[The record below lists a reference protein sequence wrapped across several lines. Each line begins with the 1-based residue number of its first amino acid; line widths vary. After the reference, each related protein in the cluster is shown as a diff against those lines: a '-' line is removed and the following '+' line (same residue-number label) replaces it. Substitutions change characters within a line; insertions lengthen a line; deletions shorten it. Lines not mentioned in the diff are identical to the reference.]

1 MFAQVI
7 VDVPVKQVNRPF
19 EYRIPAIFEGKIEVG
34 MRVVVPFAGRS
45 VQGFVVSI
53 RPTSDFEGELKEIE
67 RLMDLEPVL
76 SKEMIELGE
85 YMSNHLF
92 AFLIHCYQTM
102 LPAMLK
108 TTTRKLENPQEQEEI
123 FQRIFNEQLEIEVTD
138 EMPKEVLSELLRLK
152 QKGIV
157 QTKTLVEDR
166 KQIKTEDWI
175 VLSYLPEEYLEMMK
189 QVPKNAAKQLRFLEG
204 LSSLENTEISKAEF
218 ITRFNVVQADVK
230 KALEKGWILLEK
242 RAVDRD
248 PYAGRKIVHSKPFE
262 LNEEQKQV
270 FQQVLEEES
279 DETSHV
285 YLLQGVTGSGKTE
298 IYIELIKKAFFEGY
312 GSIFLVPEIS
322 LTPQMVERFQSEFK
336 NNIAI
341 LHSSLSDIERAKE
354 WESIYTGEKKIVLG
368 VRSAIFSPVKNLK
381 YIILDEEHEATYKQ
395 DSSPRYNAKYVAIKR
410 CLDEDAK
417 LILGSATPS
426 IESYYYAKTGI
437 YELLSLEDR
446 YGNAQMPDI
455 QVVDMKQEDD
465 LFFSKALLEEIKN
478 TLLKNE
484 QVILLLNRKGYS
496 TYIQCKDCGY
506 VEECE
511 NCSIKMSYYKGVNK
525 YKCNYCGKQIHY
537 TGKCTKCG
545 STNLIHSG
553 KGIERI
559 EEELKKYFDVP
570 MIKVDSELSRNKDYF
585 SKIYKDFSDK
595 KYSILIGT
603 QIIAK
608 GLHFPNV
615 TLVGVINSDIILN
628 FPDFRSGEKTFQLL
642 TQVSGRAGRG
652 DKKGKVIIQTYE
664 PENNVIKDSKE
675 ENYDLFY
682 EKEINSR
689 KIFSYPPFS
698 KILNIG
704 FSSEDE
710 ARLLEISKKFYD
722 EIKSENI
729 ELYGPMPSMVY
740 KVQKRFRMNIFV
752 KGSKKKIDKFKLF
765 LKRKLNEFNDA
776 KVRIVVDIDPIN
788 MM

>member
-1 MFAQVI
+1 MQYFDIYIDSMKGIYTYSDKNDEFEVGENVI
-7 VDVPVKQVNRPF
+7 VPFRNIKKSGFIIRKNLKESFNFKVLNISSKVKNSLKLSNEQIKLIEWMVDYYLASYDSVIKAMIPKKIKISYNNVYIINLDKLNILSQYLDNDIIKYMISLTTISYSTAKTKFKKSVIDSLINKNFLYKNENNIYVNIEKFYKLKEENKEIF
-19 EYRIPAIFEGKIEVG
+19 EYFYKKTIIKKEKLEEKFKKNDIKELEEKEILKIE
-34 MRVVVPFAGRS
+34 ANINEKKEY
-45 VQGFVVSI
+45 VSNN
-53 RPTSDFEGELKEIE
+53 TEKVFENKSL
-67 RLMDLEPVL
+67 L
-76 SKEMIELGE
+76 
-85 YMSNHLF
+85 
-92 AFLIHCYQTM
+92 
-102 LPAMLK
+102 
-108 TTTRKLENPQEQEEI
+108 
-123 FQRIFNEQLEIEVTD
+123 NE
-138 EMPKEVLSELLRLK
+138 
-152 QKGIV
+152 
-157 QTKTLVEDR
+157 
-166 KQIKTEDWI
+166 
-175 VLSYLPEEYLEMMK
+175 
-189 QVPKNAAKQLRFLEG
+189 KQLAIKENIEKSIKKYFL
-204 LSSLENTEISKAEF
+204 LK
-218 ITRFNVVQADVK
+218 
-230 KALEKGWILLEK
+230 
-242 RAVDRD
+242 
-248 PYAGRKIVHSKPFE
+248 
-262 LNEEQKQV
+262 
-270 FQQVLEEES
+270 
-279 DETSHV
+279 
-285 YLLQGVTGSGKTE
+285 GVTGSGKTE

-506 VEECE
+506 VEECD
-511 NCSIKMSYYKGVNK
+511 NCSIKMSYYKSTNK
-525 YKCNYCGKQIHY
+525 YKCNYCGKQIYY

-682 EKEINSR
+682 EKEISSR
-689 KIFSYPPFS
+689 KVFSYPPFS

-710 ARLLEISKKFYD
+710 ARLLDISKKFYD

-740 KVQKRFRMNIFV
+740 KVQKRFRMNIFA

-765 LKRKLNEFNDA
+765 LKRKLNEFNDT

>member
-1 MFAQVI
+1 MQYFDIYIDSMKGIYTYSDKNDEFEVGENVI
-7 VDVPVKQVNRPF
+7 VPFRNIKKSGFIIRKNLKESFEFKVLNISSKVKNSLKLSNEQIKLIEWMVD
-19 EYRIPAIFEGKIEVG
+19 YYLTSYDSVIKAMIPKKIKISYSNIYFINLNKLNILSLYLDNG
-34 MRVVVPFAGRS
+34 IIKYMISLTTISYNTAKTKFKK
-45 VQGFVVSI
+45 SI
-53 RPTSDFEGELKEIE
+53 VDNLINKNFLYKNDNNICINIEKFLELKEE
-67 RLMDLEPVL
+67 N
-76 SKEMIELGE
+76 KEIFE
-85 YMSNHLF
+85 YF
-92 AFLIHCYQTM
+92 YK
-102 LPAMLK
+102 K
-108 TTTRKLENPQEQEEI
+108 TIIKKEKLEEKFKKIDIRELEEREI
-123 FQRIFNEQLEIEVTD
+123 LKIEANINEK
-138 EMPKEVLSELLRLK
+138 KEYISDNTEKVFKNKSLLNK
-152 QKGIV
+152 
-157 QTKTLVEDR
+157 
-166 KQIKTEDWI
+166 
-175 VLSYLPEEYLEMMK
+175 
-189 QVPKNAAKQLRFLEG
+189 KQLAIKENIENSDKKYFL
-204 LSSLENTEISKAEF
+204 LK
-218 ITRFNVVQADVK
+218 
-230 KALEKGWILLEK
+230 
-242 RAVDRD
+242 
-248 PYAGRKIVHSKPFE
+248 
-262 LNEEQKQV
+262 
-270 FQQVLEEES
+270 
-279 DETSHV
+279 
-285 YLLQGVTGSGKTE
+285 GVTGSGKTE

-354 WESIYTGEKKIVLG
+354 WESIYTGEKKIILG

-395 DSSPRYNAKYVAIKR
+395 DSSPRYNTKYVAIKR
-410 CLDEDAK
+410 CLDEGAK

-437 YELLSLEDR
+437 YELLSLDDR
-446 YGNAQMPDI
+446 YGNAEMPDI
-455 QVVDMKQEDD
+455 QVIDMKQEDD

-506 VEECE
+506 VEECD
-511 NCSIKMSYYKGVNK
+511 NCSIKMSYYKSTNK

-585 SKIYKDFSDK
+585 SRIYKDFSDK

-682 EKEINSR
+682 EKEISSR

-710 ARLLEISKKFYD
+710 ARLLDISKKFYD
-722 EIKSENI
+722 EIKSQDI

-765 LKRKLNEFNDA
+765 LKKKLNEFNDT

>member
-1 MFAQVI
+1 MQYFDIYIDSMKGIYTYSDKNDEFEIGENVI
-7 VDVPVKQVNRPF
+7 VPFRNIKKSGFIIRKNLKKNFNFKVLNISSKVKN
-19 EYRIPAIFEGKIEVG
+19 
-34 MRVVVPFAGRS
+34 S
-45 VQGFVVSI
+45 
-53 RPTSDFEGELKEIE
+53 LK
-67 RLMDLEPVL
+67 
-76 SKEMIELGE
+76 
-85 YMSNHLF
+85 
-92 AFLIHCYQTM
+92 
-102 LPAMLK
+102 
-108 TTTRKLENPQEQEEI
+108 
-123 FQRIFNEQLEIEVTD
+123 
-138 EMPKEVLSELLRLK
+138 LLN
-152 QKGIV
+152 
-157 QTKTLVEDR
+157 
-166 KQIKTEDWI
+166 KQIKLIEWMVDYYLASYDSVI
-175 VLSYLPEEYLEMMK
+175 KAMIPKKIKISYNNIYIINLDRLNILSEYLDNEIINHVFSLVTISYNTVK
-189 QVPKNAAKQLRFLEG
+189 SKFKKPVIDSLINKNFLYKNENNIYINIEKFYKLKEENKEIFEYFYKKTIIKKEKLEEKFKKNDIKELEEKEILKIEANINEKKEYVSNNTEKVFENKSLLNEKQLAIKENIEKSIKKYFL
-204 LSSLENTEISKAEF
+204 LK
-218 ITRFNVVQADVK
+218 
-230 KALEKGWILLEK
+230 
-242 RAVDRD
+242 
-248 PYAGRKIVHSKPFE
+248 
-262 LNEEQKQV
+262 
-270 FQQVLEEES
+270 
-279 DETSHV
+279 
-285 YLLQGVTGSGKTE
+285 GVTGSGKTE

-506 VEECE
+506 VEECD
-511 NCSIKMSYYKGVNK
+511 NCSIKMSYYKSTNK
-525 YKCNYCGKQIHY
+525 YKCNYCGKQIYY

-570 MIKVDSELSRNKDYF
+570 IIKVDSELSRNKDYF
-585 SKIYKDFSDK
+585 SRIYKDFSDK

-689 KIFSYPPFS
+689 KVFSYPPFS

-710 ARLLEISKKFYD
+710 ARLLDISKKFYD
-722 EIKSENI
+722 EIKSQDI

-740 KVQKRFRMNIFV
+740 KVQKRFRMNVFV

-765 LKRKLNEFNDA
+765 LKKKLNEFNDT

>member
-1 MFAQVI
+1 MQYFDIYIDSMKGIYTYSDKNDEFEVGENVI
-7 VDVPVKQVNRPF
+7 VPFRNIKKSGFIIRKNLKEHFEFKVLNISSKVKNSLKLSNEQIKLIEWMVDYYLASYDSVIKAMIPKKIKISYNNIYIINLDRLNILSEYLDNEIINYVFSLVTISYNTVKSKFKKSVIDSLINKNFLYKNENNIYVNIEKFYKLKEENKEIF
-19 EYRIPAIFEGKIEVG
+19 EYFYKKTIIKKEKLEEKFKKIDIKELEEKEILKIE
-34 MRVVVPFAGRS
+34 A
-45 VQGFVVSI
+45 SI
-53 RPTSDFEGELKEIE
+53 SEKKDYSSDNIE
-67 RLMDLEPVL
+67 KVFRNKSLL
-76 SKEMIELGE
+76 
-85 YMSNHLF
+85 
-92 AFLIHCYQTM
+92 
-102 LPAMLK
+102 
-108 TTTRKLENPQEQEEI
+108 
-123 FQRIFNEQLEIEVTD
+123 NE
-138 EMPKEVLSELLRLK
+138 
-152 QKGIV
+152 
-157 QTKTLVEDR
+157 
-166 KQIKTEDWI
+166 
-175 VLSYLPEEYLEMMK
+175 
-189 QVPKNAAKQLRFLEG
+189 KQLAIKENIENSDKKYFL
-204 LSSLENTEISKAEF
+204 LK
-218 ITRFNVVQADVK
+218 
-230 KALEKGWILLEK
+230 
-242 RAVDRD
+242 
-248 PYAGRKIVHSKPFE
+248 
-262 LNEEQKQV
+262 
-270 FQQVLEEES
+270 
-279 DETSHV
+279 
-285 YLLQGVTGSGKTE
+285 GVTGSGKTE

-322 LTPQMVERFQSEFK
+322 LTPQMVERFQIEFK

-506 VEECE
+506 VEECD
-511 NCSIKMSYYKGVNK
+511 NCSIKMSYYKSTNK
-525 YKCNYCGKQIHY
+525 YKCNYCGKQIYY

-570 MIKVDSELSRNKDYF
+570 IIKVDSELSRNKDYF

-689 KIFSYPPFS
+689 KVFSYPPFS

-710 ARLLEISKKFYD
+710 ARLLDISKKFYD
-722 EIKSENI
+722 EIKSQDI

-740 KVQKRFRMNIFV
+740 KVQKRFRINVFV

-765 LKRKLNEFNDA
+765 LKKKLNEFNDT

>member
-1 MFAQVI
+1 MQYFDIYIDSMKGIYTYSDKNDEFEVGENVI
-7 VDVPVKQVNRPF
+7 VPFRNIKKSGFIIRKNLKESFEFKVLSISSKVKNSLKLSDEQIKLIEWMVDYYLASYDSVMKAMIPKKIKISYNNVYSINLNKLDILNKNLNNEIIKYIFSLTTISYSTAKTKFKKSVVDSLIEKNFLYKNENNIYVNIEKFYKLKEENKEIF
-19 EYRIPAIFEGKIEVG
+19 EYFYKKTIIKKEKLEKKFKRNNIKELEEKEILKIEVN
-34 MRVVVPFAGRS
+34 
-45 VQGFVVSI
+45 I
-53 RPTSDFEGELKEIE
+53 NKKKEYISDNIE
-67 RLMDLEPVL
+67 KVFKNKSLL
-76 SKEMIELGE
+76 
-85 YMSNHLF
+85 
-92 AFLIHCYQTM
+92 
-102 LPAMLK
+102 
-108 TTTRKLENPQEQEEI
+108 
-123 FQRIFNEQLEIEVTD
+123 NE
-138 EMPKEVLSELLRLK
+138 
-152 QKGIV
+152 
-157 QTKTLVEDR
+157 
-166 KQIKTEDWI
+166 
-175 VLSYLPEEYLEMMK
+175 
-189 QVPKNAAKQLRFLEG
+189 KQLTIKENIEKSNKKYFL
-204 LSSLENTEISKAEF
+204 LK
-218 ITRFNVVQADVK
+218 
-230 KALEKGWILLEK
+230 
-242 RAVDRD
+242 
-248 PYAGRKIVHSKPFE
+248 
-262 LNEEQKQV
+262 
-270 FQQVLEEES
+270 
-279 DETSHV
+279 
-285 YLLQGVTGSGKTE
+285 GVTGSGKTE

-322 LTPQMVERFQSEFK
+322 LTPQMVERFQTEFK

-341 LHSSLSDIERAKE
+341 LHSSLSNIERAKE

-437 YELLSLEDR
+437 YELLNLENR
-446 YGNAQMPDI
+446 YGNAVMPDI
-455 QVVDMKQEDD
+455 QIVDMKQEND
-465 LFFSKALLEEIKN
+465 LFFSKVLLEEIKN

-506 VEECE
+506 VEECD
-511 NCSIKMSYYKGVNK
+511 NCSIKMSYYKSTNR
-525 YKCNYCGKQIHY
+525 YKCNYCGKQVHY
-537 TGKCTKCG
+537 TGKCSKCG

-559 EEELKKYFDVP
+559 EEELKKYFDVS

-675 ENYDLFY
+675 ENYELFY

-710 ARLLEISKKFYD
+710 ERLLEVSKNFYD
-722 EIKSENI
+722 DIKSQDI

-740 KVQKRFRMNIFV
+740 KVQKRYRMNIFA
-752 KGSKKKIDKFKLF
+752 KGSKKKIDNFKKF
-765 LKRKLNEFNDA
+765 LKKKLNEFNDT
-776 KVRIVVDIDPIN
+776 KVRIVIDIDPVN
-788 MM
+788 LM

>member
-1 MFAQVI
+1 MQYFDIYIDSMKGIYTYSDKNDEFEVGENVI
-7 VDVPVKQVNRPF
+7 VPFRNIKKSGFIIRKNLKENFNFKVLNISSKVKNSLKLSNEQIKLIEWMTDYYLASYDSVIKAMIPKKIKISYSNVYIINLNKLNILNQYLDNDIIKYIISLTTISYSTAKTKFKKSVIDNLINKGFLYKNDNNIYINIEKFYKLKEENKEIF
-19 EYRIPAIFEGKIEVG
+19 EYFYKKTIIKKEKLEEKFKKNDIKELEEKEILKIE
-34 MRVVVPFAGRS
+34 ANINEKKEY
-45 VQGFVVSI
+45 VSNN
-53 RPTSDFEGELKEIE
+53 TEKVFENK
-67 RLMDLEPVL
+67 
-76 SKEMIELGE
+76 S
-85 YMSNHLF
+85 
-92 AFLIHCYQTM
+92 
-102 LPAMLK
+102 
-108 TTTRKLENPQEQEEI
+108 
-123 FQRIFNEQLEIEVTD
+123 
-138 EMPKEVLSELLRLK
+138 LLNK
-152 QKGIV
+152 
-157 QTKTLVEDR
+157 
-166 KQIKTEDWI
+166 
-175 VLSYLPEEYLEMMK
+175 
-189 QVPKNAAKQLRFLEG
+189 KQLSIKENIEKSIKKYFL
-204 LSSLENTEISKAEF
+204 LK
-218 ITRFNVVQADVK
+218 
-230 KALEKGWILLEK
+230 
-242 RAVDRD
+242 
-248 PYAGRKIVHSKPFE
+248 
-262 LNEEQKQV
+262 
-270 FQQVLEEES
+270 
-279 DETSHV
+279 
-285 YLLQGVTGSGKTE
+285 GVTGSGKTE

-506 VEECE
+506 VEECD
-511 NCSIKMSYYKGVNK
+511 NCSIKMSYYKSTNK
-525 YKCNYCGKQIHY
+525 YKCNYCGKQIYY

-682 EKEINSR
+682 EKEISSR
-689 KIFSYPPFS
+689 KVFSYPPFS

-710 ARLLEISKKFYD
+710 ARLLDISKKFYD

-740 KVQKRFRMNIFV
+740 KVQKRFRMNIFA

-765 LKRKLNEFNDA
+765 LKRKLNEFNDT

>member
-1 MFAQVI
+1 MQYFDIYIDSMKGIYTYSDKNDEFEVGENVI
-7 VDVPVKQVNRPF
+7 VPFRNIKKSGFIIRKNLKEDFNFKVLNISSKVKNSLKLLNEQIKLIEWMVDYYLASYDSVIKAMIPKKIKISYNNIYIINLDRLNILSEYLDNEIINHVFSLVTISYNTVKSKFKKSVIDSLISKNFLYKNENNIYVNIEKFYKLKEENKEIF
-19 EYRIPAIFEGKIEVG
+19 EYFYKKTIIKKEKLEEKFKKNDIKELEEKEILKIE
-34 MRVVVPFAGRS
+34 ANINEKKEY
-45 VQGFVVSI
+45 VSNN
-53 RPTSDFEGELKEIE
+53 TEKVFENKSL
-67 RLMDLEPVL
+67 L
-76 SKEMIELGE
+76 
-85 YMSNHLF
+85 
-92 AFLIHCYQTM
+92 
-102 LPAMLK
+102 
-108 TTTRKLENPQEQEEI
+108 
-123 FQRIFNEQLEIEVTD
+123 NE
-138 EMPKEVLSELLRLK
+138 
-152 QKGIV
+152 
-157 QTKTLVEDR
+157 
-166 KQIKTEDWI
+166 
-175 VLSYLPEEYLEMMK
+175 
-189 QVPKNAAKQLRFLEG
+189 KQLAIKENIEKSIKKYFL
-204 LSSLENTEISKAEF
+204 LK
-218 ITRFNVVQADVK
+218 
-230 KALEKGWILLEK
+230 
-242 RAVDRD
+242 
-248 PYAGRKIVHSKPFE
+248 
-262 LNEEQKQV
+262 
-270 FQQVLEEES
+270 
-279 DETSHV
+279 
-285 YLLQGVTGSGKTE
+285 GVTGSGKTE

-506 VEECE
+506 VEECD
-511 NCSIKMSYYKGVNK
+511 NCSIKMSYYKSTNK
-525 YKCNYCGKQIHY
+525 YKCNYCGKQIYY

-570 MIKVDSELSRNKDYF
+570 IIKVDSELSRNKDYF
-585 SKIYKDFSDK
+585 SRIYKDFSDK

-689 KIFSYPPFS
+689 KVFSYPPFS

-710 ARLLEISKKFYD
+710 ARLLDISKKFYD
-722 EIKSENI
+722 EIKSQDI

-740 KVQKRFRMNIFV
+740 KVQKRFRMNIFA

-765 LKRKLNEFNDA
+765 LKKKLNEFNDT

>member
-1 MFAQVI
+1 MQYFDIYIDSMKGIYTYSDKNDEFEVGENVI
-7 VDVPVKQVNRPF
+7 VPFRNIKKSGFIIRKNLKESFEFKVLNISSKVKNSLKLSNEQIKLIEWMVD
-19 EYRIPAIFEGKIEVG
+19 YYLTSYDSVIKAMIPKKIKISYSNIYFINLNKLNILSLYLDNG
-34 MRVVVPFAGRS
+34 IIKYMISLTTISYNTAKTKFKK
-45 VQGFVVSI
+45 SI
-53 RPTSDFEGELKEIE
+53 VDNLINKNFLYKNDNNICINIEKFLELKEE
-67 RLMDLEPVL
+67 N
-76 SKEMIELGE
+76 KEIFE
-85 YMSNHLF
+85 YF
-92 AFLIHCYQTM
+92 YK
-102 LPAMLK
+102 K
-108 TTTRKLENPQEQEEI
+108 TTIKKEKLEEKFKKIDIRELEE
-123 FQRIFNEQLEIEVTD
+123 NEILKIEANIN
-138 EMPKEVLSELLRLK
+138 EKKEYISDNTEKVFKKKSLLNK
-152 QKGIV
+152 
-157 QTKTLVEDR
+157 
-166 KQIKTEDWI
+166 
-175 VLSYLPEEYLEMMK
+175 
-189 QVPKNAAKQLRFLEG
+189 KQLAIKENIENSDKKYFL
-204 LSSLENTEISKAEF
+204 LK
-218 ITRFNVVQADVK
+218 
-230 KALEKGWILLEK
+230 
-242 RAVDRD
+242 
-248 PYAGRKIVHSKPFE
+248 
-262 LNEEQKQV
+262 
-270 FQQVLEEES
+270 
-279 DETSHV
+279 
-285 YLLQGVTGSGKTE
+285 GVTGSGKTE

-354 WESIYTGEKKIVLG
+354 WESIYTGEKKIILG

-395 DSSPRYNAKYVAIKR
+395 DSSPRYNTKYVAIKR
-410 CLDEDAK
+410 CLDEGAK

-437 YELLSLEDR
+437 YELLSLDDR
-446 YGNAQMPDI
+446 YGNAEMPDI
-455 QVVDMKQEDD
+455 QVIDMKQEDD

-506 VEECE
+506 VEECD
-511 NCSIKMSYYKGVNK
+511 NCSIKMSYYKSTNK

-570 MIKVDSELSRNKDYF
+570 TIKVDSELSRNKDYF
-585 SKIYKDFSDK
+585 SRIYKDFSDK

-682 EKEINSR
+682 EKEISSR

-710 ARLLEISKKFYD
+710 ARLLDISKKFYD
-722 EIKSENI
+722 EIKSQDI

>member
-1 MFAQVI
+1 MQYFDIYIDSMKGIYTYSDKNDEFEIGENVI
-7 VDVPVKQVNRPF
+7 VPF
-19 EYRIPAIFEGKIEVG
+19 RNIKK
-34 MRVVVPFAGRS
+34 S
-45 VQGFVVSI
+45 GFII
-53 RPTSDFEGELKEIE
+53 RKNLKENFNFK
-67 RLMDLEPVL
+67 VL
-76 SKEMIELGE
+76 NISSKVKN
-85 YMSNHLF
+85 S
-92 AFLIHCYQTM
+92 
-102 LPAMLK
+102 LK
-108 TTTRKLENPQEQEEI
+108 
-123 FQRIFNEQLEIEVTD
+123 
-138 EMPKEVLSELLRLK
+138 LLN
-152 QKGIV
+152 
-157 QTKTLVEDR
+157 
-166 KQIKTEDWI
+166 KQIKLIEWMVDYYLASYDSVI
-175 VLSYLPEEYLEMMK
+175 KAMIPKKIKISYNNIYIINLDRLNILSEYLDNEIINHVFSLVTISYNTVK
-189 QVPKNAAKQLRFLEG
+189 SKFKKPVIDSLINKNFLYKNENNIYVNIEKFYKLKEENKEIFEYFYKKTIIKKEKLEEKFKKNDIKELEEIEILKIEANINEKKEYVSNNTEKVFENKSLLNEKQLAIKENIEKSIKKYFL
-204 LSSLENTEISKAEF
+204 LK
-218 ITRFNVVQADVK
+218 
-230 KALEKGWILLEK
+230 
-242 RAVDRD
+242 
-248 PYAGRKIVHSKPFE
+248 
-262 LNEEQKQV
+262 
-270 FQQVLEEES
+270 
-279 DETSHV
+279 
-285 YLLQGVTGSGKTE
+285 GVTGSGKTE

-506 VEECE
+506 VEECD
-511 NCSIKMSYYKGVNK
+511 NCSIKMSYYKSTNK
-525 YKCNYCGKQIHY
+525 YKCNYCGKQIYY

-570 MIKVDSELSRNKDYF
+570 IIKVDSELSRNKDYF

-682 EKEINSR
+682 EKEISSR
-689 KIFSYPPFS
+689 KVFSYPPFS

-710 ARLLEISKKFYD
+710 ARLLDISKKFYD

-740 KVQKRFRMNIFV
+740 KVQKRFRMNIFA

-765 LKRKLNEFNDA
+765 LKRKLNEFNDT

>member
-1 MFAQVI
+1 MQYFDIYIDSMKGIYTYSDKNDEFEVGENVI
-7 VDVPVKQVNRPF
+7 VPFRNIKKSGFIIRKNLKESFEFKVLNISSKVKNSLKLSNKQIKLIEWMVD
-19 EYRIPAIFEGKIEVG
+19 YYLASYDSVIKAMIPKKIKISYSNIYVINLNKLNILSQYLDNG
-34 MRVVVPFAGRS
+34 IIKYMISLTTISYNTAKTKFKK
-45 VQGFVVSI
+45 SI
-53 RPTSDFEGELKEIE
+53 VDNLINKNFLYKNDNNICINIEKFLELKEE
-67 RLMDLEPVL
+67 N
-76 SKEMIELGE
+76 KEIFE
-85 YMSNHLF
+85 YF
-92 AFLIHCYQTM
+92 YK
-102 LPAMLK
+102 K
-108 TTTRKLENPQEQEEI
+108 TIIKKEKLEEKFKKIDIRELEEREI
-123 FQRIFNEQLEIEVTD
+123 LKIEANINEK
-138 EMPKEVLSELLRLK
+138 KEYISDNTEKVFKNKSLLNK
-152 QKGIV
+152 
-157 QTKTLVEDR
+157 
-166 KQIKTEDWI
+166 
-175 VLSYLPEEYLEMMK
+175 
-189 QVPKNAAKQLRFLEG
+189 KQLAIKENIENSDKKYFL
-204 LSSLENTEISKAEF
+204 LK
-218 ITRFNVVQADVK
+218 
-230 KALEKGWILLEK
+230 
-242 RAVDRD
+242 
-248 PYAGRKIVHSKPFE
+248 
-262 LNEEQKQV
+262 
-270 FQQVLEEES
+270 
-279 DETSHV
+279 
-285 YLLQGVTGSGKTE
+285 GVTGSGKTE

-354 WESIYTGEKKIVLG
+354 WESIYTGEKKIILG

-395 DSSPRYNAKYVAIKR
+395 DSSPRYNTKYVAIKR
-410 CLDEDAK
+410 CLDEGAK

-437 YELLSLEDR
+437 YELLSLDDR
-446 YGNAQMPDI
+446 YGNAEMPDI
-455 QVVDMKQEDD
+455 QVIDMKQEDD

-506 VEECE
+506 VEECD
-511 NCSIKMSYYKGVNK
+511 NCSIKMSYYKSTNK

-585 SKIYKDFSDK
+585 SRIYKDFSDK

-682 EKEINSR
+682 EKEISSR

-710 ARLLEISKKFYD
+710 ARLLDISKKFYD
-722 EIKSENI
+722 EIKSQDI
-729 ELYGPMPSMVY
+729 ESYGPMPSMVY

-765 LKRKLNEFNDA
+765 LKKKLNEFNDT

>member
-1 MFAQVI
+1 MQYFDIYIDSMKGIYTYSDKNDEFEVGENVI
-7 VDVPVKQVNRPF
+7 VPFRNIKKSGFIIRKNLKEHFEFKVLNISSKVKNSLKLLNEQIKLIEWMVDYYLASYDSVIKAMIPKKIKISYNNIYIINLDRLNILSEYLDNEIINHVFSLVTISYNTVKSKFKKSVIDSLINKNFLYKNENNIYVNIEKFYKLKEENKEIF
-19 EYRIPAIFEGKIEVG
+19 EYFYKKTIIKKEKLEEKFKKNDIKELEEKEILKIE
-34 MRVVVPFAGRS
+34 ANINEKKEY
-45 VQGFVVSI
+45 VSNN
-53 RPTSDFEGELKEIE
+53 TEKVFENKSL
-67 RLMDLEPVL
+67 L
-76 SKEMIELGE
+76 
-85 YMSNHLF
+85 
-92 AFLIHCYQTM
+92 
-102 LPAMLK
+102 
-108 TTTRKLENPQEQEEI
+108 
-123 FQRIFNEQLEIEVTD
+123 NE
-138 EMPKEVLSELLRLK
+138 
-152 QKGIV
+152 
-157 QTKTLVEDR
+157 
-166 KQIKTEDWI
+166 
-175 VLSYLPEEYLEMMK
+175 
-189 QVPKNAAKQLRFLEG
+189 KQLAIKENIEKSIKKYFL
-204 LSSLENTEISKAEF
+204 LK
-218 ITRFNVVQADVK
+218 
-230 KALEKGWILLEK
+230 
-242 RAVDRD
+242 
-248 PYAGRKIVHSKPFE
+248 
-262 LNEEQKQV
+262 
-270 FQQVLEEES
+270 
-279 DETSHV
+279 
-285 YLLQGVTGSGKTE
+285 GVTGSGKTE

-322 LTPQMVERFQSEFK
+322 LTPQIVERFQSEFK

-478 TLLKNE
+478 TLLNNE
-484 QVILLLNRKGYS
+484 QFILLLNSKGYS

-506 VEECE
+506 VEECD
-511 NCSIKMSYYKGVNK
+511 NCSIKMSYYKSTNK
-525 YKCNYCGKQIHY
+525 YKCNYCGKQIYY

-570 MIKVDSELSRNKDYF
+570 IIKVDSELSRNKDYF
-585 SKIYKDFSDK
+585 SRIYKDFSDK
-595 KYSILIGT
+595 KYNILIGT

-689 KIFSYPPFS
+689 KVFSYPPFS

-710 ARLLEISKKFYD
+710 ARLLDISKKFYD
-722 EIKSENI
+722 EIKSQDI

-740 KVQKRFRMNIFV
+740 KVQKRFRMNIFA
-752 KGSKKKIDKFKLF
+752 KGSKKKIDRFKLF
-765 LKRKLNEFNDA
+765 LKRKLNEFNDT

>member
-1 MFAQVI
+1 MKYFDIYIDSMKGIYTYSDKNNEFEVGENVI
-7 VDVPVKQVNRPF
+7 VPFKNLKKSGFIIRKNLKDDFEFKVLNISSKVKNSLKLSNEQIKLIEWMVDYYLASYDSVIKAMIPKKIKISYSNVYSINLDNFNSLNEYIDSDIIKYIFSLTMISYNTAKTKFKKSIIDKLIDKNFLFKNNNIIYVNTENFIKLKEENKEVF
-19 EYRIPAIFEGKIEVG
+19 EYFYKKIIIKKEKLEEKFKKIDIRELEEKKILKIEAKINKKKEYISDNIEKV
-34 MRVVVPFAGRS
+34 FENK
-45 VQGFVVSI
+45 SI
-53 RPTSDFEGELKEIE
+53 LNK
-67 RLMDLEPVL
+67 
-76 SKEMIELGE
+76 
-85 YMSNHLF
+85 
-92 AFLIHCYQTM
+92 
-102 LPAMLK
+102 
-108 TTTRKLENPQEQEEI
+108 
-123 FQRIFNEQLEIEVTD
+123 EQLAI
-138 EMPKEVLSELLRLK
+138 KENIKNSDKKYFLLK
-152 QKGIV
+152 
-157 QTKTLVEDR
+157 
-166 KQIKTEDWI
+166 
-175 VLSYLPEEYLEMMK
+175 
-189 QVPKNAAKQLRFLEG
+189 
-204 LSSLENTEISKAEF
+204 
-218 ITRFNVVQADVK
+218 
-230 KALEKGWILLEK
+230 
-242 RAVDRD
+242 
-248 PYAGRKIVHSKPFE
+248 
-262 LNEEQKQV
+262 
-270 FQQVLEEES
+270 
-279 DETSHV
+279 
-285 YLLQGVTGSGKTE
+285 GVTGSGKTE
-298 IYIELIKKAFFEGY
+298 IYIELIKEAFFKGY

-322 LTPQMVERFQSEFK
+322 LTPQMIERFENEFK

-368 VRSAIFSPVKNLK
+368 ARSAIFSPVKNLK

-410 CLDEDAK
+410 CLDEGAK

-437 YELLSLEDR
+437 YELLTLKNR

-455 QVVDMKQEDD
+455 EIVDMKQEEN
-465 LFFSKALLEEIKN
+465 LFFSKILLEEIKN

-506 VEECE
+506 VEECD
-511 NCSIKMSYYKGVNK
+511 NCSIKMSYYKSTNR

-537 TGKCTKCG
+537 TGKCSKCG

-570 MIKVDSELSRNKDYF
+570 MIKVDSELSKNKDYF
-585 SKIYKDFSDK
+585 SKIYKNFSDK

-675 ENYDLFY
+675 ENYELFY

-710 ARLLEISKKFYD
+710 PKLLEISKKFFN
-722 EIKSENI
+722 EIKSQNI

-740 KVQKRFRMNIFV
+740 KVQKRYRMNIFV
-752 KGSKKKIDKFKLF
+752 KDSKNKIDNFKNF
-765 LKRKLNEFNDA
+765 LKKKLNEFNDT

>member
-1 MFAQVI
+1 MQYFDIYIDSMKGIYTYSDKNDEFEVGENVI
-7 VDVPVKQVNRPF
+7 VPFRNIKKSGFIIRKNLKENFKFKVLNISSKVKNSLKLLNEQIKLIEWMVDYYLASYDSVIKAMIPKKIKISYNNIYIINLDRLNILSEYLDNEIINHVFSLVTISYNTVKSKFKKSVIDSLINKNFLYKNENNIYVNIEKFYKLKEENKEIF
-19 EYRIPAIFEGKIEVG
+19 EYFYKKTIIKKEKLEEKFKKNDIKELEEKEILKIE
-34 MRVVVPFAGRS
+34 ANINEKKEY
-45 VQGFVVSI
+45 VSNN
-53 RPTSDFEGELKEIE
+53 TEKVFENKSL
-67 RLMDLEPVL
+67 L
-76 SKEMIELGE
+76 
-85 YMSNHLF
+85 
-92 AFLIHCYQTM
+92 
-102 LPAMLK
+102 
-108 TTTRKLENPQEQEEI
+108 
-123 FQRIFNEQLEIEVTD
+123 NE
-138 EMPKEVLSELLRLK
+138 
-152 QKGIV
+152 
-157 QTKTLVEDR
+157 
-166 KQIKTEDWI
+166 
-175 VLSYLPEEYLEMMK
+175 
-189 QVPKNAAKQLRFLEG
+189 KQLAIKENIEKSIKKYFL
-204 LSSLENTEISKAEF
+204 LK
-218 ITRFNVVQADVK
+218 
-230 KALEKGWILLEK
+230 
-242 RAVDRD
+242 
-248 PYAGRKIVHSKPFE
+248 
-262 LNEEQKQV
+262 
-270 FQQVLEEES
+270 
-279 DETSHV
+279 
-285 YLLQGVTGSGKTE
+285 GVTGSGKTE

-506 VEECE
+506 VEECD
-511 NCSIKMSYYKGVNK
+511 NCSIKMSYYKSTNK
-525 YKCNYCGKQIHY
+525 YKCNYCGKQIYY

-570 MIKVDSELSRNKDYF
+570 IIKVDSELSRNKDYF

-689 KIFSYPPFS
+689 KVFSYPPFS

-710 ARLLEISKKFYD
+710 ARLLDISKKFYD
-722 EIKSENI
+722 EIKSQDI

-740 KVQKRFRMNIFV
+740 KVQKRFRMNIFA
-752 KGSKKKIDKFKLF
+752 KGSKKKIDRFKLF
-765 LKRKLNEFNDA
+765 LKRKLNEFNDT

>member
-1 MFAQVI
+1 MQYFDIYIDSMKGIYTYSDKNDEFEVGENVI
-7 VDVPVKQVNRPF
+7 VPFRNIKKSGFIIRKNLKESFEFKVLNISSKVKNSLKLSDEQIKLIEWIVDYYLASYDSVMKAMIPKKIKISYSNIHSINLGNFGILNEYLDNDIIKYIFSLTTISYSTAKTKFKKSVVDSLINKNFLYKNENNIYVNIEKFYKLKEENKEIF
-19 EYRIPAIFEGKIEVG
+19 EYFYKKTIIKKEKLEEKFKKNDIKELEEKEILKIE
-34 MRVVVPFAGRS
+34 ANINEKKEY
-45 VQGFVVSI
+45 VSNN
-53 RPTSDFEGELKEIE
+53 TEKVFENKSL
-67 RLMDLEPVL
+67 L
-76 SKEMIELGE
+76 
-85 YMSNHLF
+85 
-92 AFLIHCYQTM
+92 
-102 LPAMLK
+102 
-108 TTTRKLENPQEQEEI
+108 
-123 FQRIFNEQLEIEVTD
+123 NE
-138 EMPKEVLSELLRLK
+138 
-152 QKGIV
+152 
-157 QTKTLVEDR
+157 
-166 KQIKTEDWI
+166 
-175 VLSYLPEEYLEMMK
+175 
-189 QVPKNAAKQLRFLEG
+189 KQLAIKENIEKSIKKYFL
-204 LSSLENTEISKAEF
+204 LK
-218 ITRFNVVQADVK
+218 
-230 KALEKGWILLEK
+230 
-242 RAVDRD
+242 
-248 PYAGRKIVHSKPFE
+248 
-262 LNEEQKQV
+262 
-270 FQQVLEEES
+270 
-279 DETSHV
+279 
-285 YLLQGVTGSGKTE
+285 GVTGSGKTE

-437 YELLSLEDR
+437 YELLNLENR
-446 YGNAQMPDI
+446 YGNAVMPDI
-455 QVVDMKQEDD
+455 QIVDMKQENN
-465 LFFSKALLEEIKN
+465 LFFSKLLLEEIKN

-506 VEECE
+506 VEECD
-511 NCSIKMSYYKGVNK
+511 NCSIKMSYYKSTNR
-525 YKCNYCGKQIHY
+525 YKCNYCGKQVHY
-537 TGKCTKCG
+537 TGKCSKCG

-675 ENYDLFY
+675 ENYELFY

-710 ARLLEISKKFYD
+710 ERLLEVSKNFYD
-722 EIKSENI
+722 DIKSQDI

-740 KVQKRFRMNIFV
+740 KVQKRYRMNIFA
-752 KGSKKKIDKFKLF
+752 KGSKKKIDNFKKF
-765 LKRKLNEFNDA
+765 LKKKLNEFNDT
-776 KVRIVVDIDPIN
+776 KVRIVIDIDPVN
-788 MM
+788 LM

>member
-1 MFAQVI
+1 MQYFDIYIDSMKGIYTYSDKNDEFEVGENVI
-7 VDVPVKQVNRPF
+7 VPFRNIKKSGFIIRKNLKEHFEFKVLNISSKVKNSLKLSNEQIKLIEWMVDYYLASYDSVIKAMIPKKIKISYNNIYIINLDRLNILSEYLDNEIINYVFSLVTISYNTVKSKFKKSVIDSLINKNFLYKNENNIYVNIEKFYKLKEENKEIF
-19 EYRIPAIFEGKIEVG
+19 EYFYKKTIIKKEKLEEKFKKIDIKELEEKEILKIE
-34 MRVVVPFAGRS
+34 AS
-45 VQGFVVSI
+45 ISEKKEYVSNN
-53 RPTSDFEGELKEIE
+53 TEKVFENKSL
-67 RLMDLEPVL
+67 L
-76 SKEMIELGE
+76 
-85 YMSNHLF
+85 
-92 AFLIHCYQTM
+92 
-102 LPAMLK
+102 
-108 TTTRKLENPQEQEEI
+108 
-123 FQRIFNEQLEIEVTD
+123 NE
-138 EMPKEVLSELLRLK
+138 
-152 QKGIV
+152 
-157 QTKTLVEDR
+157 
-166 KQIKTEDWI
+166 
-175 VLSYLPEEYLEMMK
+175 
-189 QVPKNAAKQLRFLEG
+189 KQLAIKENIENSDKKYFL
-204 LSSLENTEISKAEF
+204 LK
-218 ITRFNVVQADVK
+218 
-230 KALEKGWILLEK
+230 
-242 RAVDRD
+242 
-248 PYAGRKIVHSKPFE
+248 
-262 LNEEQKQV
+262 
-270 FQQVLEEES
+270 
-279 DETSHV
+279 
-285 YLLQGVTGSGKTE
+285 GVTGSGKTE

-506 VEECE
+506 VEECD
-511 NCSIKMSYYKGVNK
+511 NCSIKMSYYKSTNK
-525 YKCNYCGKQIHY
+525 YKCNYCGKQIYY

-682 EKEINSR
+682 EKEISSR
-689 KIFSYPPFS
+689 KVFSYPPFS

-710 ARLLEISKKFYD
+710 ARLLDISKKFYD

-740 KVQKRFRMNIFV
+740 KVQKRFRMNIFA

-765 LKRKLNEFNDA
+765 LKRKLNEFNDT

>member
-1 MFAQVI
+1 MKGIYTYSDKNDEFEVGENVI
-7 VDVPVKQVNRPF
+7 VPFRNIKKSGFIIRKNLKESFEFKVLNISSKVKNSLKLSNEQIKLIEWMVD
-19 EYRIPAIFEGKIEVG
+19 YYLTSYDSVIKAMIPKKIKISYSNIYFINLNKLNILSLYLDNG
-34 MRVVVPFAGRS
+34 IIKYMISLTTISYNTAKTKFKK
-45 VQGFVVSI
+45 SI
-53 RPTSDFEGELKEIE
+53 VDNLINKNFLYKNDNNICINIEKFLELKEE
-67 RLMDLEPVL
+67 N
-76 SKEMIELGE
+76 KEIFE
-85 YMSNHLF
+85 YF
-92 AFLIHCYQTM
+92 YK
-102 LPAMLK
+102 K
-108 TTTRKLENPQEQEEI
+108 TTIKKEKLEEKFKKIDIRELEE
-123 FQRIFNEQLEIEVTD
+123 NEILKIEANIN
-138 EMPKEVLSELLRLK
+138 EKKEYISDNTEKVFKKKSLLNK
-152 QKGIV
+152 
-157 QTKTLVEDR
+157 
-166 KQIKTEDWI
+166 
-175 VLSYLPEEYLEMMK
+175 
-189 QVPKNAAKQLRFLEG
+189 KQLAIKENIENSDKKYFL
-204 LSSLENTEISKAEF
+204 LK
-218 ITRFNVVQADVK
+218 
-230 KALEKGWILLEK
+230 
-242 RAVDRD
+242 
-248 PYAGRKIVHSKPFE
+248 
-262 LNEEQKQV
+262 
-270 FQQVLEEES
+270 
-279 DETSHV
+279 
-285 YLLQGVTGSGKTE
+285 GVTGSGKTE

-354 WESIYTGEKKIVLG
+354 WESIYTGEKKIILG

-395 DSSPRYNAKYVAIKR
+395 DSSPRYNTKYVAIKR
-410 CLDEDAK
+410 CLDEGAK

-437 YELLSLEDR
+437 YELLSLDDR
-446 YGNAQMPDI
+446 YGNAEMPDI
-455 QVVDMKQEDD
+455 QVIDMKQEDD

-506 VEECE
+506 VEECD
-511 NCSIKMSYYKGVNK
+511 NCSIKMSYYKSTNK

-570 MIKVDSELSRNKDYF
+570 TIKVDSELSRNKDYF
-585 SKIYKDFSDK
+585 SRIYKDFSDK

-682 EKEINSR
+682 EKEISSR

-710 ARLLEISKKFYD
+710 ARLLDISKKFYD
-722 EIKSENI
+722 EIKSQDI

-765 LKRKLNEFNDA
+765 LKKKLSEFNDT

>member
-1 MFAQVI
+1 MQYFDIYIDSMKGIYTYSDKNDEFEVGENVI
-7 VDVPVKQVNRPF
+7 VPFRNIKKSGFIIRKNLKEHFNFKVLNISSKVKNSLKLLNEQIKLIEWMVDYYLASYDSVIKAMIPKKIKISYNNIYIINLDRLNILSEYLDNEIINHVFSLVTISYNTVKSKFKKSVIDSLINKNFLYKNENNIYVNIEKFYKLKEKNKEIF
-19 EYRIPAIFEGKIEVG
+19 EYFYKKTIIKKEKLEEKFKKNDIKELEEKEILKIE
-34 MRVVVPFAGRS
+34 ANINEKKEY
-45 VQGFVVSI
+45 VSNN
-53 RPTSDFEGELKEIE
+53 TEKVFENKSL
-67 RLMDLEPVL
+67 L
-76 SKEMIELGE
+76 
-85 YMSNHLF
+85 
-92 AFLIHCYQTM
+92 
-102 LPAMLK
+102 
-108 TTTRKLENPQEQEEI
+108 
-123 FQRIFNEQLEIEVTD
+123 NE
-138 EMPKEVLSELLRLK
+138 
-152 QKGIV
+152 
-157 QTKTLVEDR
+157 
-166 KQIKTEDWI
+166 
-175 VLSYLPEEYLEMMK
+175 
-189 QVPKNAAKQLRFLEG
+189 KQLAIKENIEKSIKKYFL
-204 LSSLENTEISKAEF
+204 LK
-218 ITRFNVVQADVK
+218 
-230 KALEKGWILLEK
+230 
-242 RAVDRD
+242 
-248 PYAGRKIVHSKPFE
+248 
-262 LNEEQKQV
+262 
-270 FQQVLEEES
+270 
-279 DETSHV
+279 
-285 YLLQGVTGSGKTE
+285 GVTGSGKTE

-322 LTPQMVERFQSEFK
+322 LTPQIVERFQSEFK

-506 VEECE
+506 VEECD
-511 NCSIKMSYYKGVNK
+511 NCSIKMSYYKSTNK
-525 YKCNYCGKQIHY
+525 YKCNYCGKQIYY

-570 MIKVDSELSRNKDYF
+570 IIKVDSELSRNKDYF
-585 SKIYKDFSDK
+585 SRIYKDFSDK

-689 KIFSYPPFS
+689 KVFSYPPFS

-710 ARLLEISKKFYD
+710 ARLLDISKKFYD
-722 EIKSENI
+722 EIKSQDI

-740 KVQKRFRMNIFV
+740 KVQKRFRMNIFA
-752 KGSKKKIDKFKLF
+752 KGSKKKIDRFKLF
-765 LKRKLNEFNDA
+765 LKRKLNEFNDT

>member
-1 MFAQVI
+1 MQYFDIYIDSMKGIYTYSDKNDEFEVGENVI
-7 VDVPVKQVNRPF
+7 VPFRNIKKSGFIIRKNLKENFEFKVLNISSKVKNSLKLSDEQIKLIEWIVDYYLASYDSVMKAMIPKKIKISYSNIYSINLGNFGILNEYLDNDIIKYIFSLTTISYSTAKTKFKKSVVDSLINKNFLYKNENNIYVNIEKFYKLKEENKEIF
-19 EYRIPAIFEGKIEVG
+19 EYFYKKTIIKKEKLEKKFKRNNIKELEEKEILKIEVN
-34 MRVVVPFAGRS
+34 
-45 VQGFVVSI
+45 I
-53 RPTSDFEGELKEIE
+53 NKKKEYISDNIE
-67 RLMDLEPVL
+67 KVFKNKSLL
-76 SKEMIELGE
+76 
-85 YMSNHLF
+85 
-92 AFLIHCYQTM
+92 
-102 LPAMLK
+102 
-108 TTTRKLENPQEQEEI
+108 
-123 FQRIFNEQLEIEVTD
+123 NE
-138 EMPKEVLSELLRLK
+138 
-152 QKGIV
+152 
-157 QTKTLVEDR
+157 
-166 KQIKTEDWI
+166 
-175 VLSYLPEEYLEMMK
+175 
-189 QVPKNAAKQLRFLEG
+189 KQLTIKENIEKSNKKYFL
-204 LSSLENTEISKAEF
+204 LK
-218 ITRFNVVQADVK
+218 
-230 KALEKGWILLEK
+230 
-242 RAVDRD
+242 
-248 PYAGRKIVHSKPFE
+248 
-262 LNEEQKQV
+262 
-270 FQQVLEEES
+270 
-279 DETSHV
+279 
-285 YLLQGVTGSGKTE
+285 GVTGSGKTE

-322 LTPQMVERFQSEFK
+322 LTPQMVERFQTEFK

-437 YELLSLEDR
+437 YELLNLENR
-446 YGNAQMPDI
+446 YGNAVMPDI
-455 QVVDMKQEDD
+455 QIVDMKQENN
-465 LFFSKALLEEIKN
+465 LFFSKLLLEEIKN

-506 VEECE
+506 VEECD
-511 NCSIKMSYYKGVNK
+511 NCSIKMSYYKSTNR
-525 YKCNYCGKQIHY
+525 YKCNYCGKQVHY
-537 TGKCTKCG
+537 TGKCSKCG

-559 EEELKKYFDVP
+559 EEELKKYFDVS

-675 ENYDLFY
+675 ENYELFY

-704 FSSEDE
+704 FNSEDE
-710 ARLLEISKKFYD
+710 ERLLEVSKNFYD
-722 EIKSENI
+722 EIKSQDI

-740 KVQKRFRMNIFV
+740 KVQKRYRMNIFA
-752 KGSKKKIDKFKLF
+752 KGSKKKIDNFKRF
-765 LKRKLNEFNDA
+765 LKKKLNEFNDT
-776 KVRIVVDIDPIN
+776 KVRIIVDIDPVN
-788 MM
+788 LM

>member
-1 MFAQVI
+1 MQYFDIYIDSMKGIYTYSDKNDEFEVGENVI
-7 VDVPVKQVNRPF
+7 VPFRNIKKSGFIIRKNLKESFEFKVLNISSKVKNSLKLSDEQIKLIEWMVDYYLASYDSVMKAMIPKKIKISYNNVYSINLNKLDILNKNLNNEIIKYIFSLTTISYSTAKTKFKKSVVDSLIEKNFLYKNENNIYVNIEKFYKLKEENKEIF
-19 EYRIPAIFEGKIEVG
+19 EYFYKKTIIKKEKLEKKFKRNNIKELEEKEILKIEVN
-34 MRVVVPFAGRS
+34 
-45 VQGFVVSI
+45 I
-53 RPTSDFEGELKEIE
+53 NKKKEYISDNIE
-67 RLMDLEPVL
+67 KVFKNKSLL
-76 SKEMIELGE
+76 
-85 YMSNHLF
+85 
-92 AFLIHCYQTM
+92 
-102 LPAMLK
+102 
-108 TTTRKLENPQEQEEI
+108 
-123 FQRIFNEQLEIEVTD
+123 NE
-138 EMPKEVLSELLRLK
+138 
-152 QKGIV
+152 
-157 QTKTLVEDR
+157 
-166 KQIKTEDWI
+166 
-175 VLSYLPEEYLEMMK
+175 
-189 QVPKNAAKQLRFLEG
+189 KQLTIKENIEKSNKKYFL
-204 LSSLENTEISKAEF
+204 LK
-218 ITRFNVVQADVK
+218 
-230 KALEKGWILLEK
+230 
-242 RAVDRD
+242 
-248 PYAGRKIVHSKPFE
+248 
-262 LNEEQKQV
+262 
-270 FQQVLEEES
+270 
-279 DETSHV
+279 
-285 YLLQGVTGSGKTE
+285 GVTGSGKTE

-322 LTPQMVERFQSEFK
+322 LTPQMVERFQTEFK

-410 CLDEDAK
+410 GLDEDAK

-437 YELLSLEDR
+437 YELLNLENR
-446 YGNAQMPDI
+446 YGNAVMPDI
-455 QVVDMKQEDD
+455 QIVDMKQEND
-465 LFFSKALLEEIKN
+465 LFFSKVLLEEIKN

-506 VEECE
+506 VEECD
-511 NCSIKMSYYKGVNK
+511 NCSIKMSYYKSTNR
-525 YKCNYCGKQIHY
+525 YKCNYCGKQVHY
-537 TGKCTKCG
+537 TGKCSKCG

-559 EEELKKYFDVP
+559 EEELKKYFDVS

-642 TQVSGRAGRG
+642 TQVSGRSGRG

-675 ENYDLFY
+675 ENYELFY

-710 ARLLEISKKFYD
+710 ERLLEVSKNFYD
-722 EIKSENI
+722 DIKSQDI

-740 KVQKRFRMNIFV
+740 KVQKRYRMNIFA
-752 KGSKKKIDKFKLF
+752 KGSKKKIDNFKKF
-765 LKRKLNEFNDA
+765 LKKKLNEFNDT
-776 KVRIVVDIDPIN
+776 KVRIVIDIDPVN
-788 MM
+788 LM

>member
-1 MFAQVI
+1 MQYFDIYIDSMKGIYTYSDKNDEFEVGENVI
-7 VDVPVKQVNRPF
+7 VPFRNIKKSGFIIRKNLKEHFEFKVLNISSKVKNSLKLSNEQIKLIEWMVDYYLASYDSVIKAMIPKKIKISYNNIYIINLDRLNILSEYLDNEIINHIFSLATISYSTAKSKFKKSVIDNLIEKKILFKDENNICINLENFYKLKEENKEIF
-19 EYRIPAIFEGKIEVG
+19 EYFYKKTIIKKEKLEEKFKKNDIKELEEKEILKIE
-34 MRVVVPFAGRS
+34 ANINEKKEY
-45 VQGFVVSI
+45 VSNN
-53 RPTSDFEGELKEIE
+53 TEKVFENK
-67 RLMDLEPVL
+67 
-76 SKEMIELGE
+76 S
-85 YMSNHLF
+85 
-92 AFLIHCYQTM
+92 
-102 LPAMLK
+102 
-108 TTTRKLENPQEQEEI
+108 
-123 FQRIFNEQLEIEVTD
+123 
-138 EMPKEVLSELLRLK
+138 LLNK
-152 QKGIV
+152 
-157 QTKTLVEDR
+157 
-166 KQIKTEDWI
+166 
-175 VLSYLPEEYLEMMK
+175 
-189 QVPKNAAKQLRFLEG
+189 KQLAIKENIEKSIKKYFL
-204 LSSLENTEISKAEF
+204 LK
-218 ITRFNVVQADVK
+218 
-230 KALEKGWILLEK
+230 
-242 RAVDRD
+242 
-248 PYAGRKIVHSKPFE
+248 
-262 LNEEQKQV
+262 
-270 FQQVLEEES
+270 
-279 DETSHV
+279 
-285 YLLQGVTGSGKTE
+285 GVTGSGKTE

-506 VEECE
+506 VEECD
-511 NCSIKMSYYKGVNK
+511 NCSIKMSYYKSTNK
-525 YKCNYCGKQIHY
+525 YKCNYCGKQIYY

-682 EKEINSR
+682 EKEISSR
-689 KIFSYPPFS
+689 KVFSYPPFS

-710 ARLLEISKKFYD
+710 ARLLDISKKFYD

-740 KVQKRFRMNIFV
+740 KVQKRFRMNIFA

-765 LKRKLNEFNDA
+765 LKRKLNEFNDT

>member
-1 MFAQVI
+1 MQYFDIYIDSMKGIYTYSDKNDEFEVGENVI
-7 VDVPVKQVNRPF
+7 VPF
-19 EYRIPAIFEGKIEVG
+19 RNIKK
-34 MRVVVPFAGRS
+34 S
-45 VQGFVVSI
+45 GFII
-53 RPTSDFEGELKEIE
+53 RKNLKESFE
-67 RLMDLEPVL
+67 FKVL
-76 SKEMIELGE
+76 NISSKVKN
-85 YMSNHLF
+85 S
-92 AFLIHCYQTM
+92 
-102 LPAMLK
+102 LK
-108 TTTRKLENPQEQEEI
+108 
-123 FQRIFNEQLEIEVTD
+123 
-138 EMPKEVLSELLRLK
+138 LLN
-152 QKGIV
+152 
-157 QTKTLVEDR
+157 
-166 KQIKTEDWI
+166 KQIKLIEWMVDYYLASYDSVI
-175 VLSYLPEEYLEMMK
+175 KAMIPKKIKISYNNIYIINLDRLNILSEYLDNEIINHIFSLATISYNTAK
-189 QVPKNAAKQLRFLEG
+189 SKFKKSVIDNLIEKKILFKDENNICINLENFYKLKEENKEIFEYFYKKTIIKKEKLEEKFKKNDIKELEEKEILKIEANINEKKEYVSNNTEKVFENKSLLNEKQLTIKENIEKSIKKYFL
-204 LSSLENTEISKAEF
+204 LK
-218 ITRFNVVQADVK
+218 
-230 KALEKGWILLEK
+230 
-242 RAVDRD
+242 
-248 PYAGRKIVHSKPFE
+248 
-262 LNEEQKQV
+262 
-270 FQQVLEEES
+270 
-279 DETSHV
+279 
-285 YLLQGVTGSGKTE
+285 GVTGSGKTE

-410 CLDEDAK
+410 CLDENVK

-446 YGNAQMPDI
+446 YGNAEMPDI

-465 LFFSKALLEEIKN
+465 LFFSKALLNEIKN

-506 VEECE
+506 VEECD
-511 NCSIKMSYYKGVNK
+511 NCSIKMSYYKSTNK
-525 YKCNYCGKQIHY
+525 YKCNYCGKQIYY

-570 MIKVDSELSRNKDYF
+570 IIKVDSELSRNKDYF

-682 EKEINSR
+682 EKEISSR
-689 KIFSYPPFS
+689 KVFSYPPFS

-710 ARLLEISKKFYD
+710 ARLLDISKKFYD

-740 KVQKRFRMNIFV
+740 KVQKRFRMNIFA

-765 LKRKLNEFNDA
+765 LKKKLNEFNDT

>member
-1 MFAQVI
+1 MQYFDIYIDSMKGIYTYSDKNDEFEVGENVI
-7 VDVPVKQVNRPF
+7 VPFRNIKKSGFIIRKNLKEHFEFKVLNISSKVKNSLKLLNEQIKLIEWMVDYYLASYDSVIKAMIPKKIKISYNNIYIINLDRLNILSEYLDNEIINHVFSLVTISYNTVKSKFKKSVIDSLINKNFLYKNENDIYVNIEKFYKLKEENKEIF
-19 EYRIPAIFEGKIEVG
+19 EYFYKKTIIKKEKLEEKFKKNDIKELEEKEILKIE
-34 MRVVVPFAGRS
+34 ANINEKKEY
-45 VQGFVVSI
+45 VSNN
-53 RPTSDFEGELKEIE
+53 TEKVFENKSL
-67 RLMDLEPVL
+67 L
-76 SKEMIELGE
+76 
-85 YMSNHLF
+85 
-92 AFLIHCYQTM
+92 
-102 LPAMLK
+102 
-108 TTTRKLENPQEQEEI
+108 
-123 FQRIFNEQLEIEVTD
+123 NE
-138 EMPKEVLSELLRLK
+138 
-152 QKGIV
+152 
-157 QTKTLVEDR
+157 
-166 KQIKTEDWI
+166 
-175 VLSYLPEEYLEMMK
+175 
-189 QVPKNAAKQLRFLEG
+189 KQLAIKENIEKSIKKYFL
-204 LSSLENTEISKAEF
+204 LK
-218 ITRFNVVQADVK
+218 
-230 KALEKGWILLEK
+230 
-242 RAVDRD
+242 
-248 PYAGRKIVHSKPFE
+248 
-262 LNEEQKQV
+262 
-270 FQQVLEEES
+270 
-279 DETSHV
+279 
-285 YLLQGVTGSGKTE
+285 GVTGSGKTE

-506 VEECE
+506 VEECD
-511 NCSIKMSYYKGVNK
+511 NCSIKMSYYKSTNK
-525 YKCNYCGKQIHY
+525 YKCNYCGKQIYY

-570 MIKVDSELSRNKDYF
+570 IIKVDSELSRNKDYF

-689 KIFSYPPFS
+689 KVFSYPPFS

-710 ARLLEISKKFYD
+710 ARLLDISKKFYD
-722 EIKSENI
+722 EIKSQDI

-740 KVQKRFRMNIFV
+740 KVQKRFRMNIFA
-752 KGSKKKIDKFKLF
+752 KGSKKKIDRFKLF
-765 LKRKLNEFNDA
+765 LKRKLNEFNDT

>member
-1 MFAQVI
+1 MQYFDIYIDSMKGIYTYSDKNDEFEVGENVI
-7 VDVPVKQVNRPF
+7 VPFRNIKKSGFIIRKNLKENFEFKVLNISSKVKNSLKLSNEQIKLIEWMTDYYLASYDSVIKAMIPKKIKISYSNVYIINLNKLNILNQYLDNDIIKYIISLTTISYSTAKTKFKKSVIDSLINKNFLYKNDNNIYINIEKFYKLKEENKEIF
-19 EYRIPAIFEGKIEVG
+19 EYFYKKTIIKKEKLEEKFKKNDIKELEEKEILKIE
-34 MRVVVPFAGRS
+34 ANINEKKEY
-45 VQGFVVSI
+45 VSNN
-53 RPTSDFEGELKEIE
+53 TEKVFENKSL
-67 RLMDLEPVL
+67 L
-76 SKEMIELGE
+76 
-85 YMSNHLF
+85 
-92 AFLIHCYQTM
+92 
-102 LPAMLK
+102 
-108 TTTRKLENPQEQEEI
+108 
-123 FQRIFNEQLEIEVTD
+123 NE
-138 EMPKEVLSELLRLK
+138 
-152 QKGIV
+152 
-157 QTKTLVEDR
+157 
-166 KQIKTEDWI
+166 
-175 VLSYLPEEYLEMMK
+175 
-189 QVPKNAAKQLRFLEG
+189 KQLAIKENIEKSIKKYFL
-204 LSSLENTEISKAEF
+204 LK
-218 ITRFNVVQADVK
+218 
-230 KALEKGWILLEK
+230 
-242 RAVDRD
+242 
-248 PYAGRKIVHSKPFE
+248 
-262 LNEEQKQV
+262 
-270 FQQVLEEES
+270 
-279 DETSHV
+279 
-285 YLLQGVTGSGKTE
+285 GVTGSGKTE

-506 VEECE
+506 VEECD
-511 NCSIKMSYYKGVNK
+511 NCSIKMSYYKSTNK
-525 YKCNYCGKQIHY
+525 YKCNYCGKQIYY

-682 EKEINSR
+682 EKEISSR
-689 KIFSYPPFS
+689 KVFSYPPFS

-710 ARLLEISKKFYD
+710 ARLLDISKKFYD

-740 KVQKRFRMNIFV
+740 KVQKRFRMNIFA

-765 LKRKLNEFNDA
+765 LKRKLNEFNDT

>member
-1 MFAQVI
+1 MQYFDIYIDSMKGIYTYSDKNDEFEVGENVI
-7 VDVPVKQVNRPF
+7 VPFRNIKKSGFIIRKNLKENFNFKVLNISSKVKNSLKLSNEQIKLIEWMTDYYLASYDSVIKAMIPKKIKISYSNVYIINLNKLNILNQYLDNDIIKYIISLTTISYSTAKTKFKKSVIDNLINKNFLYKNDNNIYINIEKFYKLKEENKEIF
-19 EYRIPAIFEGKIEVG
+19 EYFYKKTIIKKEKLEEKFKKNDIKELEEKEILKIE
-34 MRVVVPFAGRS
+34 ANINEKKEY
-45 VQGFVVSI
+45 VSNN
-53 RPTSDFEGELKEIE
+53 TEKVFENK
-67 RLMDLEPVL
+67 
-76 SKEMIELGE
+76 S
-85 YMSNHLF
+85 
-92 AFLIHCYQTM
+92 
-102 LPAMLK
+102 
-108 TTTRKLENPQEQEEI
+108 
-123 FQRIFNEQLEIEVTD
+123 
-138 EMPKEVLSELLRLK
+138 LLNK
-152 QKGIV
+152 
-157 QTKTLVEDR
+157 
-166 KQIKTEDWI
+166 
-175 VLSYLPEEYLEMMK
+175 
-189 QVPKNAAKQLRFLEG
+189 KQLAIKENIEKSIKKYFL
-204 LSSLENTEISKAEF
+204 LK
-218 ITRFNVVQADVK
+218 
-230 KALEKGWILLEK
+230 
-242 RAVDRD
+242 
-248 PYAGRKIVHSKPFE
+248 
-262 LNEEQKQV
+262 
-270 FQQVLEEES
+270 
-279 DETSHV
+279 
-285 YLLQGVTGSGKTE
+285 GVTGSGKTE

-455 QVVDMKQEDD
+455 QIVDMKQEDD

-506 VEECE
+506 VEECD
-511 NCSIKMSYYKGVNK
+511 NCSIKMSYYKSTNK
-525 YKCNYCGKQIHY
+525 YKCNYCGKQIYY

-682 EKEINSR
+682 EKEISSR
-689 KIFSYPPFS
+689 KVFSYPPFS

-710 ARLLEISKKFYD
+710 ARLLDISKKFYD

-740 KVQKRFRMNIFV
+740 KVQKRFRMNIFA

-765 LKRKLNEFNDA
+765 LKRKLNEFNDT

>member
-1 MFAQVI
+1 MQYFDIYIDSMKGIYTYSDKNDEFEVGENVI
-7 VDVPVKQVNRPF
+7 VPFRNIKKSGFIIRKNLKESFEFKVLNISSKVKNSLKLSNEQIKLIEWMVD
-19 EYRIPAIFEGKIEVG
+19 YYLTSYDSVIKAMIPKKIKISYSNIYFINLNKLNILSLYLDNG
-34 MRVVVPFAGRS
+34 IIKYMISLTTISYNTAKTKFKK
-45 VQGFVVSI
+45 SI
-53 RPTSDFEGELKEIE
+53 VDNLINKNFLYKNDNNICINIEKFLELKEE
-67 RLMDLEPVL
+67 N
-76 SKEMIELGE
+76 KEIFE
-85 YMSNHLF
+85 YF
-92 AFLIHCYQTM
+92 YK
-102 LPAMLK
+102 K
-108 TTTRKLENPQEQEEI
+108 TTIKKEKLEEKFKKIDIRELEE
-123 FQRIFNEQLEIEVTD
+123 NEILKIEANIN
-138 EMPKEVLSELLRLK
+138 EKKEYISDNTEKVFKKKSLLNK
-152 QKGIV
+152 
-157 QTKTLVEDR
+157 
-166 KQIKTEDWI
+166 
-175 VLSYLPEEYLEMMK
+175 
-189 QVPKNAAKQLRFLEG
+189 KQLAIKENIENSDKKYFL
-204 LSSLENTEISKAEF
+204 LK
-218 ITRFNVVQADVK
+218 
-230 KALEKGWILLEK
+230 
-242 RAVDRD
+242 
-248 PYAGRKIVHSKPFE
+248 
-262 LNEEQKQV
+262 
-270 FQQVLEEES
+270 
-279 DETSHV
+279 
-285 YLLQGVTGSGKTE
+285 GVTGSGKTE

-354 WESIYTGEKKIVLG
+354 WESIYTGEKKIILG

-395 DSSPRYNAKYVAIKR
+395 DSSPRYNTKYVAIKR
-410 CLDEDAK
+410 CLDEGAK

-437 YELLSLEDR
+437 YELLSLDDR
-446 YGNAQMPDI
+446 YGNAEMPDI
-455 QVVDMKQEDD
+455 QVIDMKQEDD

-506 VEECE
+506 VEECD
-511 NCSIKMSYYKGVNK
+511 NCSIKMSYYKSTNK

-570 MIKVDSELSRNKDYF
+570 TIKVDSELSRNKDYF
-585 SKIYKDFSDK
+585 SRIYKDFSDK

-689 KIFSYPPFS
+689 KVFSYPPFS

-710 ARLLEISKKFYD
+710 ARLLDISKKFYD
-722 EIKSENI
+722 EIKSQDI

-765 LKRKLNEFNDA
+765 LKKKLNEFNDT

>member
-1 MFAQVI
+1 MQYFDIYIDSMKGIYTYSDKNDEFEIGENVI
-7 VDVPVKQVNRPF
+7 VPF
-19 EYRIPAIFEGKIEVG
+19 RNIKK
-34 MRVVVPFAGRS
+34 S
-45 VQGFVVSI
+45 GFII
-53 RPTSDFEGELKEIE
+53 RKNLKE
-67 RLMDLEPVL
+67 DFNFKVL
-76 SKEMIELGE
+76 NISSKVKN
-85 YMSNHLF
+85 S
-92 AFLIHCYQTM
+92 
-102 LPAMLK
+102 LK
-108 TTTRKLENPQEQEEI
+108 LS
-123 FQRIFNEQLEIEVTD
+123 NEQIKLIEWMVD
-138 EMPKEVLSELLRLK
+138 YYLASYDSVIKAMIPKKIKISYNNIYIINLDKPNILSEYLYNEIIKYMIFLTTISYSTAKTKFKKSIIDNLIN
-152 QKGIV
+152 KGF
-157 QTKTLVEDR
+157 L
-166 KQIKTEDWI
+166 
-175 VLSYLPEEYLEMMK
+175 Y
-189 QVPKNAAKQLRFLEG
+189 KNDNNIYINMEKFL
-204 LSSLENTEISKAEF
+204 
-218 ITRFNVVQADVK
+218 
-230 KALEKGWILLEK
+230 
-242 RAVDRD
+242 
-248 PYAGRKIVHSKPFE
+248 E
-262 LNEEQKQV
+262 LNEENKEI
-270 FQQVLEEES
+270 FEYFYKKTIIKKEKLEENFKRFDIRELEEKEILKIEANINEKKEYIS
-279 DETSHV
+279 DNTEKVFENKS
-285 YLLQGVTGSGKTE
+285 LLNEKQLAIKENIEKSIKKYFLLKGVTGSGKTE

-381 YIILDEEHEATYKQ
+381 YIILDEEHEVTYKQ

-506 VEECE
+506 VEECD
-511 NCSIKMSYYKGVNK
+511 NCSIKMSYYKSTNK
-525 YKCNYCGKQIHY
+525 YKCNYCGKQIYY

-570 MIKVDSELSRNKDYF
+570 IIKVDSELSRNKDYF
-585 SKIYKDFSDK
+585 SRIYKDFSDK

-689 KIFSYPPFS
+689 KVFSYPPFS

-710 ARLLEISKKFYD
+710 ARLLDISKKFYD
-722 EIKSENI
+722 EIKSQDI

-740 KVQKRFRMNIFV
+740 KVQKRFRMNVFV

-765 LKRKLNEFNDA
+765 LKKKLNEFNDT

>member
-1 MFAQVI
+1 MQYFDIYIDSMKGIYTYSDKNDEFEIGENVI
-7 VDVPVKQVNRPF
+7 VPFRNIKKSGFIIRKNLKESFEFKVLNISSKVKNSLKLSNEQIKLIEWMVD
-19 EYRIPAIFEGKIEVG
+19 YYLTSYDSVIKAMIPKKIKISYSNIYFINLNKLNILSLYLDNG
-34 MRVVVPFAGRS
+34 IIKYMISLTTISYNTAKTKFKK
-45 VQGFVVSI
+45 SI
-53 RPTSDFEGELKEIE
+53 VDNLINKNFLYKNDNNICINIEKFLELKEE
-67 RLMDLEPVL
+67 N
-76 SKEMIELGE
+76 KEIFE
-85 YMSNHLF
+85 YF
-92 AFLIHCYQTM
+92 YK
-102 LPAMLK
+102 K
-108 TTTRKLENPQEQEEI
+108 TIIKKEKLEEKFKKIDIRELEEREI
-123 FQRIFNEQLEIEVTD
+123 LKIEANINEK
-138 EMPKEVLSELLRLK
+138 KEYISDNTEKVFKKKSLLNK
-152 QKGIV
+152 
-157 QTKTLVEDR
+157 
-166 KQIKTEDWI
+166 
-175 VLSYLPEEYLEMMK
+175 
-189 QVPKNAAKQLRFLEG
+189 KQLAIKENIENSDKKYFL
-204 LSSLENTEISKAEF
+204 LK
-218 ITRFNVVQADVK
+218 
-230 KALEKGWILLEK
+230 
-242 RAVDRD
+242 
-248 PYAGRKIVHSKPFE
+248 
-262 LNEEQKQV
+262 
-270 FQQVLEEES
+270 
-279 DETSHV
+279 
-285 YLLQGVTGSGKTE
+285 GVTGSGKTE

-354 WESIYTGEKKIVLG
+354 WESIYTGEKKIILG

-395 DSSPRYNAKYVAIKR
+395 DSSPRYNTKYVAIKR
-410 CLDEDAK
+410 CLDEGAK

-437 YELLSLEDR
+437 YELLSLDDR
-446 YGNAQMPDI
+446 YGNAEMPDI
-455 QVVDMKQEDD
+455 QVIDMKQEDD

-506 VEECE
+506 VEECD
-511 NCSIKMSYYKGVNK
+511 NCSIKMSYYKSTNK

-585 SKIYKDFSDK
+585 SRIYKDFSDK

-682 EKEINSR
+682 EKEISSR
-689 KIFSYPPFS
+689 KVFSYPPFS

-710 ARLLEISKKFYD
+710 ARLLDISKKFYD
-722 EIKSENI
+722 EIKSQDI

-765 LKRKLNEFNDA
+765 LKKKLNEFNDT
-776 KVRIVVDIDPIN
+776 KVRIVVDIDPVN
-788 MM
+788 LM

>member
-1 MFAQVI
+1 MQYFDIYIDSMKGIYTYSDKNDEFEVGENVI
-7 VDVPVKQVNRPF
+7 VPFRNIKKSGFIIRKNLKEHFEFKVLNISSKVKNSLKLSNEQIKLIEWMVDYYLASYDSVIKVMIPKKIKISYNNIYIINLDRLNILSEYLDNEIINHVFSLATISYNTVKSKFKKSVIDSLINKNFLYKNENNIYVNIEKFYKLKEENKEIF
-19 EYRIPAIFEGKIEVG
+19 EYFYKKTIIKKEKLEEKFKKNVIKELEEKEILKIE
-34 MRVVVPFAGRS
+34 A
-45 VQGFVVSI
+45 SI
-53 RPTSDFEGELKEIE
+53 SEKKDYSSDNIE
-67 RLMDLEPVL
+67 KVFRNKSLL
-76 SKEMIELGE
+76 
-85 YMSNHLF
+85 
-92 AFLIHCYQTM
+92 
-102 LPAMLK
+102 
-108 TTTRKLENPQEQEEI
+108 
-123 FQRIFNEQLEIEVTD
+123 NE
-138 EMPKEVLSELLRLK
+138 
-152 QKGIV
+152 
-157 QTKTLVEDR
+157 
-166 KQIKTEDWI
+166 
-175 VLSYLPEEYLEMMK
+175 
-189 QVPKNAAKQLRFLEG
+189 KQLAIKENIENSDKKYFL
-204 LSSLENTEISKAEF
+204 LK
-218 ITRFNVVQADVK
+218 
-230 KALEKGWILLEK
+230 
-242 RAVDRD
+242 
-248 PYAGRKIVHSKPFE
+248 
-262 LNEEQKQV
+262 
-270 FQQVLEEES
+270 
-279 DETSHV
+279 
-285 YLLQGVTGSGKTE
+285 GVTGSGKTE

-506 VEECE
+506 VEECD
-511 NCSIKMSYYKGVNK
+511 NCSIKMSYYKSTNK
-525 YKCNYCGKQIHY
+525 YKCNYCGKQIYY

-570 MIKVDSELSRNKDYF
+570 IIKVDSELSRNKDYF
-585 SKIYKDFSDK
+585 SRIYKDFSDK
-595 KYSILIGT
+595 KYNILIGT

-689 KIFSYPPFS
+689 KVFSYPPFS

-710 ARLLEISKKFYD
+710 ARLLDISKKFYD
-722 EIKSENI
+722 EIKSQDI

-740 KVQKRFRMNIFV
+740 KVQKRFRMNVFV

-765 LKRKLNEFNDA
+765 LKKKLNEFNDT

>member
-1 MFAQVI
+1 MQYFDIYIDSMKGIYTYSDKNDEFEIGENVI
-7 VDVPVKQVNRPF
+7 VPFRNIKKSGFIIRKNLKESFNFKVLNISSKVKNSLKLSNEQIKLIEWMTDYYLASYDSVIKAMIPKKIKISYSNVYIINLNKLNILNQYLDNGIIKYIISLTTISYSTAKTKFKKSVIDSLINKNFLYKNENNIYVNIEKFYKLKEENKEIF
-19 EYRIPAIFEGKIEVG
+19 EYFYKKTIIKKEKLEEKFKKNDIKELEEKEILKIE
-34 MRVVVPFAGRS
+34 ANINEKKEY
-45 VQGFVVSI
+45 VSNN
-53 RPTSDFEGELKEIE
+53 TEKVFENKSL
-67 RLMDLEPVL
+67 L
-76 SKEMIELGE
+76 
-85 YMSNHLF
+85 
-92 AFLIHCYQTM
+92 
-102 LPAMLK
+102 
-108 TTTRKLENPQEQEEI
+108 
-123 FQRIFNEQLEIEVTD
+123 NE
-138 EMPKEVLSELLRLK
+138 
-152 QKGIV
+152 
-157 QTKTLVEDR
+157 
-166 KQIKTEDWI
+166 
-175 VLSYLPEEYLEMMK
+175 
-189 QVPKNAAKQLRFLEG
+189 KQLAIKENIEKSIKKYFL
-204 LSSLENTEISKAEF
+204 LK
-218 ITRFNVVQADVK
+218 
-230 KALEKGWILLEK
+230 
-242 RAVDRD
+242 
-248 PYAGRKIVHSKPFE
+248 
-262 LNEEQKQV
+262 
-270 FQQVLEEES
+270 
-279 DETSHV
+279 
-285 YLLQGVTGSGKTE
+285 GVTGSGKTE

-437 YELLSLEDR
+437 YGFLNLENR
-446 YGNAQMPDI
+446 YGNAEMPDI
-455 QVVDMKQEDD
+455 QIVDMKQEDD

-506 VEECE
+506 VEECD
-511 NCSIKMSYYKGVNK
+511 NCSIKMSYYKSTNK
-525 YKCNYCGKQIHY
+525 YKCNYCGKQIYY

-682 EKEINSR
+682 EKEISSR
-689 KIFSYPPFS
+689 KVFSYPPFS

-710 ARLLEISKKFYD
+710 ARLLDISKKFYD

-740 KVQKRFRMNIFV
+740 KVQKRFRMNIFA

-765 LKRKLNEFNDA
+765 LKKKLNEFNDT

>member
-1 MFAQVI
+1 MQYFDIYIDSIKGIYTYSDKNDEFEVGENVI
-7 VDVPVKQVNRPF
+7 VPFRNIKKSGFIIRKNLKENFEFKVLNISSKVKNSLKLSNEQIKLIEWMADYYLSSYDSVIKAM
-19 EYRIPAIFEGKIEVG
+19 IPKKIKISYTNTYSINLNKMNVLIKYSDNNIIKYLFSLATVSYSTAKTKFKKS
-34 MRVVVPFAGRS
+34 VVDNL
-45 VQGFVVSI
+45 VSKNFLYKNENNI
-53 RPTSDFEGELKEIE
+53 SINIEMFPELKEENKEIFE
-67 RLMDLEPVL
+67 YFYKKTIVKKEKLEEKFKKVD
-76 SKEMIELGE
+76 I
-85 YMSNHLF
+85 
-92 AFLIHCYQTM
+92 
-102 LPAMLK
+102 
-108 TTTRKLENPQEQEEI
+108 RKLEEKEI
-123 FQRIFNEQLEIEVTD
+123 LKIEASINEKKEYISDNIEKVFKNT
-138 EMPKEVLSELLRLK
+138 SLLN
-152 QKGIV
+152 
-157 QTKTLVEDR
+157 E
-166 KQIKTEDWI
+166 
-175 VLSYLPEEYLEMMK
+175 
-189 QVPKNAAKQLRFLEG
+189 KQLAIKENIENSDKKYFL
-204 LSSLENTEISKAEF
+204 LK
-218 ITRFNVVQADVK
+218 
-230 KALEKGWILLEK
+230 
-242 RAVDRD
+242 
-248 PYAGRKIVHSKPFE
+248 
-262 LNEEQKQV
+262 
-270 FQQVLEEES
+270 
-279 DETSHV
+279 
-285 YLLQGVTGSGKTE
+285 GVTGSGKTE
-298 IYIELIKKAFFEGY
+298 IYIELIRKAFFEGY

-322 LTPQMVERFQSEFK
+322 LTPQMVERFQTEFK

-410 CLDEDAK
+410 CLDEGAK

-437 YELLSLEDR
+437 YQLLNLEDR
-446 YGNAQMPDI
+446 YGNAEMPDI
-455 QVVDMKQEDD
+455 KIVDMKQEDD
-465 LFFSKALLEEIKN
+465 LFFSKTLLEEIKN
-478 TLLKNE
+478 TLLRNE

-506 VEECE
+506 VEECD

-525 YKCNYCGKQIHY
+525 YKCNYCGKKIHY

-570 MIKVDSELSRNKDYF
+570 MVKVDSELSRNKDYF

-689 KIFSYPPFS
+689 KVFSYPPFS

-710 ARLLEISKKFYD
+710 ARLLDISKKFYD

-740 KVQKRFRMNIFV
+740 KVQKRFRMNIFA

-765 LKRKLNEFNDA
+765 LKRKLNEFNDT

>member
-1 MFAQVI
+1 MQYFDIYIDSMKGIYTYSDKNDEFEVGENVI
-7 VDVPVKQVNRPF
+7 VPFRNIKKSGFIIRKNLKEHFEFKVLNISSKVKNSLKLLNEQIKLIEWMVDYYLASYDSVIKAMIPKKIKISYNNIYIINLDRLNILSEYLDNEIINHVFSLVTISYNTVKSKFKKSVIDSLINKNFLYKNENNIYVNIEKFYKLKEENKEIF
-19 EYRIPAIFEGKIEVG
+19 EYFYKKTIIKKEKLEEKFKKNDIKELEEIEILKIE
-34 MRVVVPFAGRS
+34 ANINEKKEY
-45 VQGFVVSI
+45 VSNN
-53 RPTSDFEGELKEIE
+53 TEKVFENK
-67 RLMDLEPVL
+67 
-76 SKEMIELGE
+76 S
-85 YMSNHLF
+85 
-92 AFLIHCYQTM
+92 
-102 LPAMLK
+102 
-108 TTTRKLENPQEQEEI
+108 
-123 FQRIFNEQLEIEVTD
+123 
-138 EMPKEVLSELLRLK
+138 LLNK
-152 QKGIV
+152 
-157 QTKTLVEDR
+157 
-166 KQIKTEDWI
+166 
-175 VLSYLPEEYLEMMK
+175 
-189 QVPKNAAKQLRFLEG
+189 KQLAIKENIEKSIKKYFL
-204 LSSLENTEISKAEF
+204 LK
-218 ITRFNVVQADVK
+218 
-230 KALEKGWILLEK
+230 
-242 RAVDRD
+242 
-248 PYAGRKIVHSKPFE
+248 
-262 LNEEQKQV
+262 
-270 FQQVLEEES
+270 
-279 DETSHV
+279 
-285 YLLQGVTGSGKTE
+285 GVTGSGKTE

-506 VEECE
+506 VEECD
-511 NCSIKMSYYKGVNK
+511 NCSIKMSYYKSTNK
-525 YKCNYCGKQIHY
+525 YKCNYCGKQIYY

-570 MIKVDSELSRNKDYF
+570 IIKVDSELSRNKDYF

-682 EKEINSR
+682 EKEISSR
-689 KIFSYPPFS
+689 KVFSYPPFS

-710 ARLLEISKKFYD
+710 ARLLDISKKFYD

-740 KVQKRFRMNIFV
+740 KVQKRFRMNIFA
-752 KGSKKKIDKFKLF
+752 KGSKKKIDRFKLF
-765 LKRKLNEFNDA
+765 LKRKLNEFNDT

>member
-1 MFAQVI
+1 MQYFDIYIDSMKGIYTYSDKNDEFEVGENVI
-7 VDVPVKQVNRPF
+7 VPFRNIKKSGFIIRKNLKENFEFKVLNISSKVKNSLKLSDKQIKLIEWMIDYYLASYDSVMKAMIPKKIKISYNNVYSINLNKLDILSKNLNNEIIKYIFSLTTISYSTAKTKFKKSVVDSLINKNFLYKNENNIYVNIEKFYKLKEENKEIF
-19 EYRIPAIFEGKIEVG
+19 EYFYKKTIIKKEKLEKKFKRNNIKELEEKEILKIEVNINKKKEYI
-34 MRVVVPFAGRS
+34 S
-45 VQGFVVSI
+45 DSI
-53 RPTSDFEGELKEIE
+53 EKVFKNKSL
-67 RLMDLEPVL
+67 L
-76 SKEMIELGE
+76 
-85 YMSNHLF
+85 
-92 AFLIHCYQTM
+92 
-102 LPAMLK
+102 
-108 TTTRKLENPQEQEEI
+108 
-123 FQRIFNEQLEIEVTD
+123 NE
-138 EMPKEVLSELLRLK
+138 
-152 QKGIV
+152 
-157 QTKTLVEDR
+157 
-166 KQIKTEDWI
+166 
-175 VLSYLPEEYLEMMK
+175 
-189 QVPKNAAKQLRFLEG
+189 KQLTIKENIEKSNKKYFL
-204 LSSLENTEISKAEF
+204 LK
-218 ITRFNVVQADVK
+218 
-230 KALEKGWILLEK
+230 
-242 RAVDRD
+242 
-248 PYAGRKIVHSKPFE
+248 
-262 LNEEQKQV
+262 
-270 FQQVLEEES
+270 
-279 DETSHV
+279 
-285 YLLQGVTGSGKTE
+285 GVTGSGKTE

-322 LTPQMVERFQSEFK
+322 LTPQMVERFQTEFK

-437 YELLSLEDR
+437 YELLNLENR
-446 YGNAQMPDI
+446 YGNAVMPDI
-455 QVVDMKQEDD
+455 QIVDLKQENN
-465 LFFSKALLEEIKN
+465 LFFSKLLLEEIKN

-506 VEECE
+506 VEECD
-511 NCSIKMSYYKGVNK
+511 NCSIKMSYYKSTNR
-525 YKCNYCGKQIHY
+525 YKCNYCGKQVHY
-537 TGKCTKCG
+537 TGKCSKCG
-545 STNLIHSG
+545 SINLIHSG

-559 EEELKKYFDVP
+559 EEELKKYFDVS

-675 ENYDLFY
+675 ENYELFY

-710 ARLLEISKKFYD
+710 ERLLEVSKNFYD
-722 EIKSENI
+722 DIKSQDI

-740 KVQKRFRMNIFV
+740 KVQKRYRMNIFA
-752 KGSKKKIDKFKLF
+752 KGSKKKIDNFKKF
-765 LKRKLNEFNDA
+765 LKKKLNEFNDT
-776 KVRIVVDIDPIN
+776 KVRIVIDIDPVN
-788 MM
+788 LM

>member
-1 MFAQVI
+1 MQYFDIYIDSMKGIYTYSDKNDEFEVGENVI
-7 VDVPVKQVNRPF
+7 VPFRNIKKSGFIIRKNLKEHFEFKVLNISSKVKNSLKLLNEQIKLIEWMVNYYLASYDSVIKAMIPKKIKISYNNIYIINLDRLNILSEYLDNEIINHIFSLVTISYNTVKSKFKKSVIDSLINKNFLYKNENNIYVNIEKFYKLKEENKEIF
-19 EYRIPAIFEGKIEVG
+19 EYFYKKTIIKKEKLEEKFKKKDIKELEEKEILKIE
-34 MRVVVPFAGRS
+34 ANINEKKEH
-45 VQGFVVSI
+45 VSNN
-53 RPTSDFEGELKEIE
+53 TEKVFENKSL
-67 RLMDLEPVL
+67 L
-76 SKEMIELGE
+76 
-85 YMSNHLF
+85 
-92 AFLIHCYQTM
+92 
-102 LPAMLK
+102 
-108 TTTRKLENPQEQEEI
+108 
-123 FQRIFNEQLEIEVTD
+123 NE
-138 EMPKEVLSELLRLK
+138 
-152 QKGIV
+152 
-157 QTKTLVEDR
+157 
-166 KQIKTEDWI
+166 
-175 VLSYLPEEYLEMMK
+175 
-189 QVPKNAAKQLRFLEG
+189 KQLAIKENIEKSIKKYFL
-204 LSSLENTEISKAEF
+204 LK
-218 ITRFNVVQADVK
+218 
-230 KALEKGWILLEK
+230 
-242 RAVDRD
+242 
-248 PYAGRKIVHSKPFE
+248 
-262 LNEEQKQV
+262 
-270 FQQVLEEES
+270 
-279 DETSHV
+279 
-285 YLLQGVTGSGKTE
+285 GVTGSGKTE

-506 VEECE
+506 VEECD
-511 NCSIKMSYYKGVNK
+511 NCSIKMSYYKSTNK
-525 YKCNYCGKQIHY
+525 YKCNYCGKQIYY

-559 EEELKKYFDVP
+559 EEELKKYFNVP
-570 MIKVDSELSRNKDYF
+570 IIKVDSELSRNKDYF
-585 SKIYKDFSDK
+585 SRIYKDFSDK
-595 KYSILIGT
+595 KYNILIGT

-689 KIFSYPPFS
+689 KVFSYPPFS

-710 ARLLEISKKFYD
+710 ARLLDISKKFYD
-722 EIKSENI
+722 EIKSQDI

-740 KVQKRFRMNIFV
+740 KVQKRFRMNVFV

-765 LKRKLNEFNDA
+765 LKKKLNEFNDT

>member
-1 MFAQVI
+1 MQYFDIYIDSMKGIYTYSDKNDEFEVGENVI
-7 VDVPVKQVNRPF
+7 VPFRNIKKSGFIIRKNLKENFEFKVLNISSKVKNSLKLSDKQIKLIEWMIDYYLASYDSVMKAMIPKKIKISYNNVYSINLNKLDILSKNLNNEIIKYIFSLTTISYSTAKTKFKKSVVDSLINKNFLYKNENNIYVNIEKFYKLKEENKEIF
-19 EYRIPAIFEGKIEVG
+19 EYFYKKTIIKKEKLEEKFKKIDIKELEEKEILKIEVNINKKKEYI
-34 MRVVVPFAGRS
+34 S
-45 VQGFVVSI
+45 DSI
-53 RPTSDFEGELKEIE
+53 EKVFKNKSL
-67 RLMDLEPVL
+67 L
-76 SKEMIELGE
+76 
-85 YMSNHLF
+85 
-92 AFLIHCYQTM
+92 
-102 LPAMLK
+102 
-108 TTTRKLENPQEQEEI
+108 
-123 FQRIFNEQLEIEVTD
+123 NE
-138 EMPKEVLSELLRLK
+138 
-152 QKGIV
+152 
-157 QTKTLVEDR
+157 
-166 KQIKTEDWI
+166 
-175 VLSYLPEEYLEMMK
+175 
-189 QVPKNAAKQLRFLEG
+189 KQLTIKENIEKSNKKYFL
-204 LSSLENTEISKAEF
+204 LK
-218 ITRFNVVQADVK
+218 
-230 KALEKGWILLEK
+230 
-242 RAVDRD
+242 
-248 PYAGRKIVHSKPFE
+248 
-262 LNEEQKQV
+262 
-270 FQQVLEEES
+270 
-279 DETSHV
+279 
-285 YLLQGVTGSGKTE
+285 GVTGSGKTE

-322 LTPQMVERFQSEFK
+322 LTPQMVERFQTEFK

-395 DSSPRYNAKYVAIKR
+395 DSSPRYNAKYVAINR
-410 CLDEDAK
+410 CLDEGAK

-426 IESYYYAKTGI
+426 IESYYYAKNGI
-437 YELLSLEDR
+437 YELLNLENR
-446 YGNAQMPDI
+446 YGNAVMPDI
-455 QVVDMKQEDD
+455 QIVDMKQENN
-465 LFFSKALLEEIKN
+465 LFFSKLLLEEIKN

-506 VEECE
+506 VEECD
-511 NCSIKMSYYKGVNK
+511 NCSIKMSYYKSTNR
-525 YKCNYCGKQIHY
+525 YKCNYCGKQVHY
-537 TGKCTKCG
+537 TGKCSKCG
-545 STNLIHSG
+545 SINLIHSG

-559 EEELKKYFDVP
+559 EEELKKYFDVS

-675 ENYDLFY
+675 ENYELFY

-710 ARLLEISKKFYD
+710 ERLLEVSKNFYD
-722 EIKSENI
+722 DIKSQDI

-740 KVQKRFRMNIFV
+740 KVQKRYRMNIFA
-752 KGSKKKIDKFKLF
+752 KGSKKKIDNFKKF
-765 LKRKLNEFNDA
+765 LKKKLNEFNDT
-776 KVRIVVDIDPIN
+776 KVRIVIDIDPVN
-788 MM
+788 LM

>member
-1 MFAQVI
+1 MQYFDIYIDSMKGIYTYSDKNDEFEIGENVI
-7 VDVPVKQVNRPF
+7 VPFRNIKKSGFIIRKNLKESFEFKVLNISSKVKNSLKLSNEQIKLIEWMVD
-19 EYRIPAIFEGKIEVG
+19 YYLTSYDSVIKAMIPKKIKISYSNIYFINLNKLNILSLYLDNG
-34 MRVVVPFAGRS
+34 IIKYMISLTTISYNTAKTKFKK
-45 VQGFVVSI
+45 SI
-53 RPTSDFEGELKEIE
+53 VDNLINKNFIYKNDNNICINIEKFLELKEE
-67 RLMDLEPVL
+67 N
-76 SKEMIELGE
+76 KEIFE
-85 YMSNHLF
+85 YF
-92 AFLIHCYQTM
+92 YK
-102 LPAMLK
+102 K
-108 TTTRKLENPQEQEEI
+108 TTIKKEKLEEKFKKIDIRELEE
-123 FQRIFNEQLEIEVTD
+123 NEILKIEANIN
-138 EMPKEVLSELLRLK
+138 EKKEYISDNTEKVFKKKSLLNK
-152 QKGIV
+152 
-157 QTKTLVEDR
+157 
-166 KQIKTEDWI
+166 
-175 VLSYLPEEYLEMMK
+175 
-189 QVPKNAAKQLRFLEG
+189 KQLAIKENIENSDKKYFL
-204 LSSLENTEISKAEF
+204 LK
-218 ITRFNVVQADVK
+218 
-230 KALEKGWILLEK
+230 
-242 RAVDRD
+242 
-248 PYAGRKIVHSKPFE
+248 
-262 LNEEQKQV
+262 
-270 FQQVLEEES
+270 
-279 DETSHV
+279 
-285 YLLQGVTGSGKTE
+285 GVTGSGKTE

-354 WESIYTGEKKIVLG
+354 WESIYTGEKKIILG

-395 DSSPRYNAKYVAIKR
+395 DSSPRYNTKYVAIKR
-410 CLDEDAK
+410 CLDEGAK

-437 YELLSLEDR
+437 YELLSLDDR
-446 YGNAQMPDI
+446 YGNAEMPDI
-455 QVVDMKQEDD
+455 QVIDMKQEDD

-506 VEECE
+506 VEECD
-511 NCSIKMSYYKGVNK
+511 NCSIKMSYYKSTNK

-570 MIKVDSELSRNKDYF
+570 TIKVDSELSRNKDYF
-585 SKIYKDFSDK
+585 SRIYKDFSDK

-682 EKEINSR
+682 EKEISSR

-710 ARLLEISKKFYD
+710 ARLLDISKKFYD
-722 EIKSENI
+722 EIKSQDI

-765 LKRKLNEFNDA
+765 LKKKLNEFNDT

>member
-1 MFAQVI
+1 MQYFDIYIDSMKGIYTYSDKNDEFEVGENVI
-7 VDVPVKQVNRPF
+7 VPFRNIKKSGFIIRKNLKENFEFKVLNISSKVKNSLKLLNEQIKLIEWMVDYYLASYDSVIKAMIPKKIKISYNNIYIINLDRLNILSEYLDNEIINHVFSLVTISYNTVKSKFKKPVIDSLINKNFLYKNENNIYINIEKFYKLKEENKEIF
-19 EYRIPAIFEGKIEVG
+19 EYFYKKTIIKKEKLEEKFKKNDIKELEEKEILKIE
-34 MRVVVPFAGRS
+34 ANINEKKEY
-45 VQGFVVSI
+45 VSNN
-53 RPTSDFEGELKEIE
+53 TEKVFENKSL
-67 RLMDLEPVL
+67 L
-76 SKEMIELGE
+76 
-85 YMSNHLF
+85 
-92 AFLIHCYQTM
+92 
-102 LPAMLK
+102 
-108 TTTRKLENPQEQEEI
+108 
-123 FQRIFNEQLEIEVTD
+123 NE
-138 EMPKEVLSELLRLK
+138 
-152 QKGIV
+152 
-157 QTKTLVEDR
+157 
-166 KQIKTEDWI
+166 
-175 VLSYLPEEYLEMMK
+175 
-189 QVPKNAAKQLRFLEG
+189 KQLAIKENIEKSIKKYFL
-204 LSSLENTEISKAEF
+204 LK
-218 ITRFNVVQADVK
+218 
-230 KALEKGWILLEK
+230 
-242 RAVDRD
+242 
-248 PYAGRKIVHSKPFE
+248 
-262 LNEEQKQV
+262 
-270 FQQVLEEES
+270 
-279 DETSHV
+279 
-285 YLLQGVTGSGKTE
+285 GVTGSGKTE

-506 VEECE
+506 VEECD
-511 NCSIKMSYYKGVNK
+511 NCSIKMSYYKSTNK
-525 YKCNYCGKQIHY
+525 YKCNYCGKQIYY

-682 EKEINSR
+682 EKEISSR
-689 KIFSYPPFS
+689 KVFSYPPFS

-710 ARLLEISKKFYD
+710 ARLLDISKKFYD

-740 KVQKRFRMNIFV
+740 KVQKRFRMNIFA

-765 LKRKLNEFNDA
+765 LKRKLNEFNDT